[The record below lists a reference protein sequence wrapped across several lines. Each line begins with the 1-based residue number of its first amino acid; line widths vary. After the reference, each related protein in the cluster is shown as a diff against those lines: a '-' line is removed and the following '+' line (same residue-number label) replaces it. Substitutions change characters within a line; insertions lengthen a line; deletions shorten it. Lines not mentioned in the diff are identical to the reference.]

1 MKTTANV
8 ARTALLAVVVVLS
21 AVASAASMAEERES
35 VPRILVS
42 GEGSAE
48 IAPDMAVLVLTVSR
62 EAKTAREA
70 LDANSA
76 AMAEVLQAMRDE
88 GIADRDLQ
96 TAGFSIQP
104 RYNYPAPKPS
114 GEREPREIIG
124 YAVRNSLSVRVR
136 DIDRVGAI
144 IDKSVTLGVNEGGN
158 ITFTNADPAGAIA
171 EARTEAVK
179 DARRKAETLAAAAG
193 VKTGRI
199 LEISEH
205 SVAPRPIPM
214 LNAEV
219 AMSRA
224 ADAAPP
230 VAAGENSYQVTVQV
244 TYAIEQ

>member
-1 MKTTANV
+1 MTYTANL
-8 ARTALLAVVVVLS
+8 AGAALLGLVAALAAVVSPV
-21 AVASAASMAEERES
+21 MADEREP

-48 IAPDMAVLVLTVSR
+48 IAPDMAVLVLTVTR
-62 EAKTAREA
+62 EAETAREA

-88 GIADRDLQ
+88 KIEARDLQ

-114 GEREPREIIG
+114 GEREPRQIIG
-124 YAVRNSLSVRVR
+124 YTVRNSLSVRVR

-144 IDKSVTLGVNEGGN
+144 LDKSVTLGVNEGGN
-158 ITFTNADPAGAIA
+158 ITFTNADPAAAIA
-171 EARTEAVK
+171 EARTEAVE

-199 LEISEH
+199 LEISEQ
-205 SVAPRPIPM
+205 SFAPRPIPM

-244 TYAIEQ
+244 SYAIEQ

>member
-1 MKTTANV
+1 MKNTANV
-8 ARTALLAVVVVLS
+8 ARAVLLAAL
-21 AVASAASMAEERES
+21 VALAAGAGPVAAEEREP

-48 IAPDMAVLVLTVSR
+48 IAPDMALLVLTVTR
-62 EAKTAREA
+62 EGETAREA

-88 GIADRDLQ
+88 GIAERDLQ

-114 GEREPREIIG
+114 GEREPRQIIG

-158 ITFTNADPAGAIA
+158 ITFTNDDPAAVIA
-171 EARTEAVK
+171 EARAEAVK
-179 DARRKAETLAAAAG
+179 DARQKAETLAAAAG
-193 VKTGRI
+193 VNIGRI
-199 LEISEH
+199 LEISEQ
-205 SVAPRPIPM
+205 SYAPRPVPM

>member
-1 MKTTANV
+1 MNYPANV
-8 ARTALLAVVVVLS
+8 ARAALLAFVATLT
-21 AVASAASMAEERES
+21 AVAIPAMAEERGP
-35 VPRILVS
+35 VPRILVN

-62 EAKTAREA
+62 EGETAREA

-88 GIADRDLQ
+88 GIEERDLQ

-114 GEREPREIIG
+114 GEREPRQIIG
-124 YAVRNSLSVRVR
+124 YTVRNSLSVRVR

-158 ITFTNADPAGAIA
+158 ITFTNADPAAAIA
-171 EARTEAVK
+171 EARVEAVK
-179 DARRKAETLAAAAG
+179 DARSKAETLAAAAG

-205 SVAPRPIPM
+205 SFAPRPMPM

-244 TYAIEQ
+244 SYAIEQ